1 MLLVNKSIK
10 TQVKSQLPWFI
21 NQEYPLFVKFL
32 EYYYEWLEVLD
43 FEHQYG
49 LQAIIDNFKN
59 FKDIDKTLDELLPF
73 FHSVYI
79 RLLPEKNESNTRI
92 FIKKIIE
99 LYKAKGTIRS
109 IEFLVY
115 IILGKKGLVYLPKN
129 SLAKSSNTLY
139 GNLYFLL
146 ATPNSNDDHQYFYDC
161 QYSFITIDNEI
172 FPVQYVNK
180 VNNYFLITVNLDKK
194 PIINNNI
201 IYYNNSNIG
210 IVNEILNSIDI
221 SNSDSGFKIGD
232 IIKFYNNTSLSP
244 ALFKVDDV
252 QYGTIDSYII
262 DQSGTNYKIG
272 DRFVALDNID
282 FEAEVI
288 KIGNNGEILEISII
302 NNNFR
307 IPELVKIIPISLTGS
322 NCKIKWQS
330 STIGKIK
337 SLKLLSSGLEVNSD
351 TTLYSNKTGFDFIAN
366 FSLIGEIK
374 DFYSTF
380 NLLDKT
386 KILQDNYYYQLFSY
400 VVELENNN
408 NKDLYNTLNNLIH
421 PAGYKNFY
429 CEIVSDILEINNSIE
444 IQDKE
449 LEEYQNIFL
458 LNLYIYSVLN
468 NVFELTK
475 YSNGEYIQSFFE
487 YNLNDISLFDNYR
500 TTTEQIILDIAQI
513 NELTLDDNNISLSES
528 LDKISI
534 H

>member
-32 EYYYEWLEVLD
+32 EYYYEWLEILD

-99 LYKAKGTIRS
+99 LYKAKGTIQS

-115 IILGKKGLVYLPKN
+115 IILGQKGLVFLPKN

-139 GNLYFLL
+139 GNFYFLL
-146 ATPNSNDDHQYFYDC
+146 AKPNSIDDHQYFYDS

-180 VNNYFLITVNLDKK
+180 VNDYFLITINIDKK
-194 PIINNNI
+194 PIITNNV

-210 IVNEILNSIDI
+210 IVNEILNSIEI
-221 SNSDSGFKIGD
+221 LNSNTGFKIGD
-232 IIKFYNNTSLSP
+232 VIKFSNNTSLSP
-244 ALFKVDDV
+244 ALFQVDDV
-252 QYGTIDSYII
+252 EYGTIDSYII
-262 DQSGTNYKIG
+262 NQSGTNYKIG
-272 DRFVALDNID
+272 DKFIALDNID
-282 FEAEVI
+282 FEAEVF
-288 KIGNNGEILEISII
+288 KIGSNGEIEEISII

-307 IPELVKIIPISLTGS
+307 IPEIIPIIPISLTGS
-322 NCKIKWQS
+322 NCKITWNS
-330 STIGKIK
+330 SSIGKIK
-337 SLKLLSSGLEVNSD
+337 SVKLLSSGLEVNSE
-351 TTLYSNKTGFDFIAN
+351 TTLYSNKSGFDFIGN

-374 DFYSTF
+374 NFYSTF
-380 NLLDKT
+380 NLLDNT

-400 VVELENNN
+400 VVELQNNN
-408 NKDLYNTLNNLIH
+408 NKDIYNTLNELVH
-421 PAGYKNFY
+421 PAGFKNFY
-429 CEIVSDILEINNSIE
+429 REIISDVLEINNSIE
-444 IQDKE
+444 VQDKE
-449 LEEYQNIFL
+449 FESYQNVVL
-458 LNLYIYSVLN
+458 LNLYVYSLLN

-475 YSNGEYIQSFFE
+475 YSNEEYIQSFFE
-487 YNLNDISLFDNYR
+487 FNINDINLFNNYR
-500 TTTEQIILDIAQI
+500 TTIEQSTLDISQI
-513 NELTLDDNNISLSES
+513 DELTLDANNISLSGS